1 VRVVEPV
8 DGADPAHEDDEG
20 DDTVAELLDELRRE
34 VGALAVLQARSAAL
48 RHREELRRAASG
60 LVLVLALVVAGLTA
74 FALANVA
81 ILLAFSTW
89 LAPWLAAV
97 VLTVAWCVVGGG
109 LALVLRGRVKQ
120 ATTWSADVAEE
131 ARASGEEV
139 RETLERLTVA
149 VTREIALAA
158 VPVAGDVAE
167 GLVDAGDE
175 LIESADDAIE
185 TLMEDIPGG
194 GVVNQMWD
202 IVLMPGRL
210 GIRVA
215 TTFLRIADTKG

>member
-1 VRVVEPV
+1 MVEPV
-8 DGADPAHEDDEG
+8 DGADPAREDDER
-20 DDTVAELLDELRRE
+20 DETVTELLDELRRE
-34 VGALAVLQARSAAL
+34 VGALALLQARSVAL
-48 RHREELRRAASG
+48 RHREELRRAARD
-60 LVLVLALVVAGLTA
+60 LVLALALVVAGLTV

-81 ILLAFSTW
+81 ILLALSTW

-97 VLTVAWCVVGGG
+97 VLTVAWGVVAGG
-109 LALVLRGRVKQ
+109 LALVLWGRVKG

-131 ARASGEEV
+131 ARASGEEAV
-139 RETLERLTVA
+139 RETLERLTVV

-215 TTFLRIADTKG
+215 TTFLRIADPKG